1 MAKDT
6 KLDRAVKRQLDQAL
20 TERLDERAR
29 QANARAVKELTG
41 TNPDEPR
48 ANSGSFHNLCR
59 AGVAEL
65 RGREYWRAKHELA
78 RDPGIA
84 FSTGAEMEFRQNFP
98 NLPDE
103 ELTVMI
109 EEVRRARPLGR

>member
-1 MAKDT
+1 MSDT
-6 KLDRAVKRQLDQAL
+6 PTDRLVKKQLSIALSESLTEKKRRADRA
-20 TERLDERAR
+20 T
-29 QANARAVKELTG
+29 
-41 TNPDEPR
+41 
-48 ANSGSFHNLCR
+48 
-59 AGVAEL
+59 VAEL
-65 RGREYWRAKHELA
+65 TSNAIDGSEVRRTGFHDLCQGATHDLRQREFWRAKHELA

-109 EEVRRARPLGR
+109 EEVRRNRPLGR